1 MSAPVKSADWR
12 EALMLA
18 VEANGSR
25 WSVRDLLA
33 VVATH
38 DAGLVDV
45 VGWLSDE
52 VRMGHMQHV
61 LVWPQV
67 YERVPG
73 LPTQRYRVD
82 R

>member
-1 MSAPVKSADWR
+1 MSAPPVSADWR
-12 EALMLA
+12 QALTVA
-18 VEANGSR
+18 VEVNGSR
-25 WSVRDLLA
+25 WTVRDLLG
-33 VVATH
+33 VVAHH

-52 VRMGHMQHV
+52 LRMGHMQHV

-73 LPTQRYRVD
+73 APTQRYRIE